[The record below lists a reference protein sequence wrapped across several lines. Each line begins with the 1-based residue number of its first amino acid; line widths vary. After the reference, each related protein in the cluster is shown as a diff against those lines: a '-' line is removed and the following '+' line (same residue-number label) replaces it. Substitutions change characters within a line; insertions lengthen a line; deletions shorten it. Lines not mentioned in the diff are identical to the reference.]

1 MLFHYYYCYF
11 VFVLL
16 IIIFRWE
23 SYRLGFFLVKEKNYL
38 SNRKRKF
45 KWIILNGNILIV
57 KYKWFTNF
65 YFLFL
70 WIYFSFFM
78 INPFLCLFLFL
89 FFICLFFSC
98 VICDNKKIG
107 TPNILSVFRVYM
119 CTLFIISIHVF
130 CLFSIIS
137 PPFTTFFV
145 LWSSLFFAVIPLFLI
160 SFSLLLPF
168 TPLPLFTPLFSLSV
182 LNQKISNFMSQK
194 DLWVKYQ
201 QTPHIIT
208 ISLLLLPSYHHF
220 ISNQTQNNNTPMRS
234 TYFCVLTMPYFFC
247 TFSFLIPHLSPDHCI
262 RRCCH

>member
-98 VICDNKKIG
+98 VICDNKKNWYPKYPIG
-107 TPNILSVFRVYM
+107 VSCIYVYTIHHLYPRLLPFLHHFPTIYHILRSVEFSVLCCYPPISYLFFFASTLYSFTPFY
-119 CTLFIISIHVF
+119 
-130 CLFSIIS
+130 
-137 PPFTTFFV
+137 
-145 LWSSLFFAVIPLFLI
+145 SSLFSLCSESENIKLYESKGFMGEI
-160 SFSLLLPF
+160 STNPSYHYH
-168 TPLPLFTPLFSLSV
+168 
-182 LNQKISNFMSQK
+182 III
-194 DLWVKYQ
+194 
-201 QTPHIIT
+201 IIT
-208 ISLLLLPSYHHF
+208 IVS
-220 ISNQTQNNNTPMRS
+220 
-234 TYFCVLTMPYFFC
+234 
-247 TFSFLIPHLSPDHCI
+247 SFYQ
-262 RRCCH
+262 